1 MRPILSIESGTQFPR
16 AAPLGKFIPF
26 RGWIPGRSFHSKQKA
41 PARDGAGA
49 KDAAYA
55 VGVEREQ
62 PVRNAI
68 RALPYPRLRARL
80 YGVSTMGRS
89 GRSLPSNAR

>member
-26 RGWIPGRSFHSKQKA
+26 RGWIPGHSFRSKQKA

-55 VGVEREQ
+55 VDGERRRQ
-62 PVRNAI
+62 SAMAV
-68 RALPYPRLRARL
+68 RALLYPR
-80 YGVSTMGRS
+80 
-89 GRSLPSNAR
+89 